1 MPSTNIEVDVTRP
14 IPSLEVL
21 DRLRR
26 IDGRVAKNP
35 KDVPGLLARVR
46 ELSDD
51 AQQYGL
57 AMRDAD
63 AVLAIDPGNAKA
75 RAAKVAALVKLGR
88 FDDAEAE
95 FRVLAAAKP
104 DPDLLGEPSE
114 RPGGEGAAGASRLDA
129 ALEYRQPGDPGKAR
143 GALLQAA
150 RGNSAKAGTLRGRAV

>member
-1 MPSTNIEVDVTRP
+1 MTVFGD
-14 IPSLEVL
+14 
-21 DRLRR
+21 

-35 KDVPGLLARVR
+35 KDVSGLLARVR

-75 RAAKVAALVKLGR
+75 RAAKVAALVRLDR

-95 FRVLAAAKP
+95 F
-104 DPDLLGEPSE
+104 EF
-114 RPGGEGAAGASRLDA
+114 
-129 ALEYRQPGDPGKAR
+129 
-143 GALLQAA
+143 
-150 RGNSAKAGTLRGRAV
+150 